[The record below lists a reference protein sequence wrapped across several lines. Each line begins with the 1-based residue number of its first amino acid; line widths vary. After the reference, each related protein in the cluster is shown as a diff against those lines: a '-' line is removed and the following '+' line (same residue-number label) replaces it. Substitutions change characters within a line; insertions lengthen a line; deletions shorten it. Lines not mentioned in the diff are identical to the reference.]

1 MDTRPGSSGSHVR
14 RWLVPSYGTILVLAS
29 LANVLLLRG
38 ASLFAWDG
46 DGARHLRLGHLI
58 LQTGA
63 VPTADP
69 FSYTRAGAPLLVH
82 EWLSE
87 VFLAWADR
95 LAGLPG
101 VAVLTALLFTAAVY
115 GSYRVALALGAR
127 RPFALGVGLLAL
139 LLQSMHLLAR
149 PHMFTTA
156 FAAVFMIV
164 LIRHARGGHPR
175 RLFLLPL
182 LMLPWANLHGG
193 FLLGFVLLGAFA
205 VAALLR
211 SQEFAD
217 PERSLRWVL
226 ATLVV
231 CGLVSLVN
239 PAGAHLWSYTTGHLG
254 GDDFLLAATREF
266 QSIDFHQGYGKL
278 FFVALVAGPL
288 LWMTGRVR
296 VSWLSGGLYLF
307 FAASS
312 LYSARNVPLFTV
324 AALPWLAVWAE
335 EALSEGASARS
346 VMNRIRKMDTSDR
359 LLRPWPWLAVAAAI
373 VALALGPLRD
383 HFRYDPR
390 RFPVEALQHLDDLHV
405 SGHMFNQIQWGGY
418 ILYARPGLP
427 VFIDGQTDFYGEELS
442 RDYLHVINGSPS
454 WREILERYDVMWT
467 LTATAAPLNQ
477 LLALDPA
484 WERSYSDE
492 EAVIFRRL
500 SGARKS
506 RQ

>member
-1 MDTRPGSSGSHVR
+1 M
-14 RWLVPSYGTILVLAS
+14 LAS

-69 FSYTRAGAPLLVH
+69 FSYTRAGDPLLVH

-87 VFLAWADR
+87 VSLAWADR
-95 LAGLPG
+95 VAGLPG

-127 RPFALGVGLLAL
+127 RPLALGIGLLAL

-164 LIRHARGGHPR
+164 LIRHARSGHPR
-175 RLFLLPL
+175 RLVLLPL
-182 LMLPWANLHGG
+182 FMLPWANLHGG

-211 SQEFAD
+211 SREFAD
-217 PERSLRWVL
+217 PERSLRWLL
-226 ATLVV
+226 AALAV

-239 PAGAHLWSYTTGHLG
+239 PAGVHLWTYTTSHLG

-278 FFVALVAGPL
+278 FFVALFAGPL

-296 VSWLSGGLYLF
+296 VSWLGGGLYLF
-307 FAASS
+307 FAASA

-335 EALSEGASARS
+335 AALDDGGGTARN
-346 VMNRIRKMDTSDR
+346 VMNRIRRMETADR
-359 LLRPWPWLAVAAAI
+359 RLRPWPWIAAGAAI
-373 VALALGPLRD
+373 VALAFGPMRD
-383 HFRYDPR
+383 RFRYDPR
-390 RFPVEALQHLDDLHV
+390 RFPVEALQHLDELDV

-418 ILYARPGLP
+418 ILYARSGLP

-442 RDYLHVINGSPS
+442 REYLQVINGRSG
-454 WREILERYDVMWT
+454 WREILERYDVRWT

-484 WERSYSDE
+484 WERSYSDGA
-492 EAVIFRRL
+492 AVIFRRL
-500 SGARKS
+500 SGARRS
-506 RQ
+506 RK